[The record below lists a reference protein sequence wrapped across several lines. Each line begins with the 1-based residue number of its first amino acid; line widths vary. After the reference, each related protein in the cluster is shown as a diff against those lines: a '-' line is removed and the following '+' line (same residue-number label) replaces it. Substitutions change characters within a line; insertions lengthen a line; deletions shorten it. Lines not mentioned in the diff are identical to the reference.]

1 MATPPL
7 TPKRSNRL
15 EELDGLRAFCVVGVI
30 LTHEAGSGRVPMPA
44 MLVSCLQGLGPLGV
58 HIFFCISG
66 FIITSLQLE
75 EVRAKGRV
83 CLRTFYL
90 RRFLRIVPAYWTFL
104 LVLGVLGVVGAI
116 HLGSTAYIRSIFIL
130 LNLGYIPISERW
142 FCAHS
147 WSLSV
152 EEQYY
157 IFLPFLLWVV
167 LRGRRRTM
175 LVALG
180 ILYFVTAYSV
190 KTEWMHLPFDL
201 GRFSDFK
208 YIIIGVILAIVWPRA
223 EFLFHRI
230 PLLVP
235 LVLVVLLSTRFA
247 YTDLSHLMLA
257 RIVLPTEALAV
268 AYVLGWCVRNRAE
281 CGVLRWAV
289 PQWLGRCSYSI
300 YLWQQLFTGKPEFYG
315 SIKPGLP
322 FNMIALLGC
331 AALSYYLIEKP
342 CIRLGHR
349 ISRRSDPETRASEAT
364 ASLSPL
370 ARVDVT

>member
-1 MATPPL
+1 MPIPPL
-7 TPKRSNRL
+7 TAKRTNRI

-30 LTHEAGSGRVPMPA
+30 LTHEASSGRVPMPA
-44 MLVSCLQGLGPLGV
+44 VLVSWLQGLGPLGV

-75 EVRAKGRV
+75 EVRQKGRV

-90 RRFLRIVPAYWTFL
+90 RRFLRIVPAYWTYL
-104 LVLGVLGVVGAI
+104 LVLGILGVIGAI
-116 HLGSTAYIRSIFIL
+116 HLGSAAYIRSIFIIC
-130 LNLGYIPISERW
+130 NLGYIPILERW

-167 LRGRRRTM
+167 LKGRRRSM

-180 ILYFVTAYSV
+180 ILYFVTAYSA

-201 GRFSDFK
+201 GRLTDFK
-208 YIIIGVILAIVWPRA
+208 YIIIGVILALVWHRS

-230 PLLVP
+230 PLVVP
-235 LVLVVLLSTRFA
+235 LVLVGLLSTRFA
-247 YTDLSHLMLA
+247 YTDLAHVMLA

-268 AYVLGWCVRNRAE
+268 AYVLGWCVQNRVQ
-281 CGVLRWAV
+281 CGVFRWAV

-331 AALSYYLIEKP
+331 AALSYYLIERP

-349 ISRRSDPETRASEAT
+349 ISRSSGQNAPPAIATDP
-364 ASLSPL
+364 LSPL
-370 ARVDVT
+370 ARADVT